1 MRRKLRRL
9 ASSSR
14 NARATVQGSD
24 GRLLLC
30 QCPSSYICAARRVFP
45 GACVPCRLQNTCAGA
60 RLAARLICGELL
72 GELAT

>member
-1 MRRKLRRL
+1 M
-9 ASSSR
+9 
-14 NARATVQGSD
+14 
-24 GRLLLC
+24 LLC

-60 RLAARLICGELL
+60 RLAERLICGELL